1 MEPDGGIGSGNNQR
15 LTFHNASTGQDGEGL
30 LVVPRPVEDRRGF
43 AIRGNNADGDEQDML
58 YTYTNPNGTPD
69 AANYVGKIDSPKN
82 LVNKAYVDSKVQS
95 SSSSQ
100 SPVMLHSGS
109 GYAYKFV
116 DKGILSSS
124 QFSSDS
130 HQASGSYLYM
140 SRLWG
145 QKRGWTQVVN
155 YDRTEDTIIEVWQIN
170 SDGSTLLIIRAGIN
184 SIEQAEWT
192 QHDAKLTL
200 NRFWSKPGYSFSKF
214 NDYTFMIHGLVERA
228 ELISP
233 LGYSRGDEVEMQPT
247 VQKDGEAT

>member
-1 MEPDGGIGSGNNQR
+1 MAQ
-15 LTFHNASTGQDGEGL
+15 F
-30 LVVPRPVEDRRGF
+30 
-43 AIRGNNADGDEQDML
+43 
-58 YTYTNPNGTPD
+58 
-69 AANYVGKIDSPKN
+69 
-82 LVNKAYVDSKVQS
+82 
-95 SSSSQ
+95 
-100 SPVMLHSGS
+100 
-109 GYAYKFV
+109 
-116 DKGILSSS
+116 SSS

-130 HQASGSYLYM
+130 HQASGSYLYI

-233 LGYSRGDEVEMQPT
+233 LGYSRGDEVKMQPT
-247 VQKDGEAT
+247 VQKDGEVT